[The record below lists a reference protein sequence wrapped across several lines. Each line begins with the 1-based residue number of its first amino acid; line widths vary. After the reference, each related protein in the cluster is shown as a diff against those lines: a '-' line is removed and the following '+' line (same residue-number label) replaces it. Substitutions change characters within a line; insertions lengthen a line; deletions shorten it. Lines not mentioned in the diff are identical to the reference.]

1 MPDKI
6 HKEKFSKL
14 RDRIEYLEGVLKEN
28 NIEYDTE

>member
-14 RDRIEYLEGVLKEN
+14 RDRIDYLKRGGKIQSLQN
-28 NIEYDTE
+28 YL